1 MDMLDNKMKWEKM
14 KTANVVSGVIMA
26 VFTMIVALLFFIEIP
41 AGNKDILNTTI
52 SFFMGTGVA
61 GVVYFLFGWKGNK
74 GAKQVDLFDD
84 KDVCIHCNKT
94 VGGELP
100 EGDPD
105 E

>member
-1 MDMLDNKMKWEKM
+1 MTSKKSKWEKM
-14 KTANVVSGVIMA
+14 KTANVVSGVIIGLFG
-26 VFTMIVALLFFIEIP
+26 VITMLLFFVEIP
-41 AGNKDILNTTI
+41 SGNKDILNTTI

-61 GVVYFLFGWKGNK
+61 GVVYYLFGYKK
-74 GAKQVDLFDD
+74 KADD
-84 KDVCIHCNKT
+84 SDRSNCDDCGKT